1 MKKNN
6 TLVQVFGKIVL
17 SASLLTST
25 MLMASGSHGGGHEDM
40 SKMQNMDMNKMHKKM
55 TKTNNHMGDHLHNG
69 KMQNHMNSNGK
80 TNAQLAKLKKSKEV
94 TKTNVQSKVNN
105 HMGDHMHNGKMQN
118 HMNQD
123 GKPNAKL

>member
-1 MKKNN
+1 
-6 TLVQVFGKIVL
+6 
-17 SASLLTST
+17 
-25 MLMASGSHGGGHEDM
+25 
-40 SKMQNMDMNKMHKKM
+40 
-55 TKTNNHMGDHLHNG
+55 
-69 KMQNHMNSNGK
+69 MQNHINSYGK
-80 TNAQLAKLKKSKEV
+80 TNEQLAKLKKSKEV